1 MKKIIFVL
9 LSVLSLFSLHA
20 QRNITLSTLR
30 TPFSYRVNPA
40 IMPESKFFISLIP
53 LLGTQNFQVTNRIAS
68 INEALVPDPNRG
80 DSLVINSSDDFFKG
94 MGKKTYIGVDMTN
107 QIFAF
112 GFKVKKNYFTFDV
125 SHRLIAEVGL
135 GSDLL
140 KFLVQGN
147 GGTLIGS
154 RASFDG
160 LGASLT
166 SYIEYGLGY
175 TREINEKLSV
185 GGRVKLLS
193 GLANLQGTDTKIGI
207 ATSAADYGLTIDGQA
222 NVQSSNTAIY
232 ADSSYSKTMDQM
244 RLIKMAYDF
253 SNLGMGVDF
262 GGTYK
267 LTDEVTLKASVIDL
281 GFIKWTQGVANYDLK
296 PFSYRFTGINLNEII
311 KNDTNNKSTNI
322 IDSLS
327 SIFKTGKNTNSYTTG
342 LPTRIYVGGDY
353 NWNKYLS
360 SGIMMYN
367 EFYNSNYRAGL
378 IISST
383 LSVRHY
389 FGLTLNYGMY
399 AGSNSNVGV
408 GLRFRGFYI
417 LTDNLMSV
425 INYQSARAAS
435 VAFGLN
441 LTIGNTNKAKKV
453 EKTEEVEKK

>member
-1 MKKIIFVL
+1 
-9 LSVLSLFSLHA
+9 
-20 QRNITLSTLR
+20 
-30 TPFSYRVNPA
+30 
-40 IMPESKFFISLIP
+40 
-53 LLGTQNFQVTNRIAS
+53 
-68 INEALVPDPNRG
+68 
-80 DSLVINSSDDFFKG
+80 
-94 MGKKTYIGVDMTN
+94 
-107 QIFAF
+107 
-112 GFKVKKNYFTFDV
+112 
-125 SHRLIAEVGL
+125 
-135 GSDLL
+135 
-140 KFLVQGN
+140 
-147 GGTLIGS
+147 
-154 RASFDG
+154 
-160 LGASLT
+160 
-166 SYIEYGLGY
+166 
-175 TREINEKLSV
+175 
-185 GGRVKLLS
+185 
-193 GLANLQGTDTKIGI
+193 
-207 ATSAADYGLTIDGQA
+207 
-222 NVQSSNTAIY
+222 
-232 ADSSYSKTMDQM
+232 MDQM

-253 SNLGMGVDF
+253 SNLGMGFDF

-399 AGSNSNVGV
+399 AGSYSNVGV

-441 LTIGNTNKAKKV
+441 LTIGDTNKAKKV